1 MKETIYKLQEDGT
14 FEVTEKTIE
23 TPPGFSVEEQIA
35 DKEAQ
40 LLKMYQELEALKA
53 SQEA

>member
-1 MKETIYKLQEDGT
+1 MELETIYKLQADGT
-14 FEVTEKTIE
+14 YEITTIE
-23 TPPGFSVEEQIA
+23 HEGPSVEDQIA

-53 SQEA
+53 QQA